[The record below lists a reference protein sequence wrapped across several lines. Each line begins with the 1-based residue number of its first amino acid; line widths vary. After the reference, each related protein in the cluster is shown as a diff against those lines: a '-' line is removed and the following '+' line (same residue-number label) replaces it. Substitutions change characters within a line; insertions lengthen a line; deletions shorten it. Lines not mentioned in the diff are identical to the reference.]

1 MAALSKFDVLTTLG
15 PETRTAAA
23 AAVTTYSGAAVDL
36 STYINPG
43 GRQLKAILSVGSI
56 TSTGTLNV
64 RIQESTTTAEA
75 GFANLTTAAAFVAT
89 ASSASL
95 TGSETLH
102 FRTNNR
108 YVRAMAELSNT
119 GQNQF
124 SVYIVAERKLV

>member
-1 MAALSKFDVLTTLG
+1 MATMSKFDVLTTLG

-36 STYINPG
+36 STYVNPG

-64 RIQESTTTAEA
+64 RIQESTTSAEA
-75 GFANLTTAAAFVAT
+75 GFSNITGATFVAT

-95 TGSETLH
+95 TGSETIH

-108 YVRAMAELSNT
+108 YVRAMTELSNT
-119 GQNQF
+119 GQNQHA
-124 SVYIVAERKLV
+124 VYIVAERKLV